1 MHRGVVDISQ
11 SEPRTFPIPLV
22 ESNSKVNYAL
32 THLEMAI
39 RDFRRTLNPKGD
51 KLVIEKFDFTRIIPL
66 QVLRPANMTMV
77 DMASIVNDVMA
88 RLMNPVPLYYLA
100 KELKR
105 PLVGFDWGDTG
116 FGLCIVE
123 S

>member
-1 MHRGVVDISQ
+1 
-11 SEPRTFPIPLV
+11 
-22 ESNSKVNYAL
+22 
-32 THLEMAI
+32 MAI

-51 KLVIEKFDFTRIIPL
+51 KPVIEKFDFTRIIPL
-66 QVLRPANMTMV
+66 QVLRPTDMTMV
-77 DMASIVNDVMA
+77 DMASIVNDVIA

-105 PLVGFDWGDTG
+105 PLVGFDWGDAG

-123 S
+123 SWMFLSLSQELFLYP